1 MIADNKVAEKISKL
15 MLDCGAKLDESV
27 SWVQHGCSTEELAAY
42 QQAIGKIMTDMLFEV
57 MNPLYKAHP
66 ELKPPELH
74 VP

>member
-1 MIADNKVAEKISKL
+1 VIADKNVAQKVSKL

-27 SWVQHGCSTEELAAY
+27 SWVQKECTAEELAVY
-42 QQAIGKIMTDMLFEV
+42 QQAIGKIMTDLLFEV

-66 ELKPPELH
+66 ELKPPELY